1 MQEPLTLDDLT
12 WVRPDWR
19 DALLE
24 SLSRLE
30 RMLDGVQERAFRQT
44 VVRDALQSLS
54 AEALVAMLVLLVDR
68 ARLGNGRARAVLQEL
83 ALEPTV
89 YEQMPYAR
97 VQAAY
102 ALARAHGCD
111 DVARMF
117 ISALDERNP
126 TADQA
131 FTGND
136 HMDAPTGVRRSAAR
150 STDRYKLDR
159 LVHDRDHRVIA
170 ILLDNP
176 RITER
181 DVVKIS
187 AMRPT
192 RPEVLTAVARHRRWS
207 SRYRVRKAICL
218 NPSTPAPIARRLVP
232 TLMRQDLQALL
243 DTGGVTA
250 ELRDHA
256 GTLLSQRE
264 DPEGCEGPY
273 RATVDLSGDADPD
286 ELASLLASLGGE
298 SIETPAG
305 EPPCTSSD

>member
-1 MQEPLTLDDLT
+1 MQQPLSPDDLT
-12 WVRPDWR
+12 WVRPAWR
-19 DALLE
+19 EALLD
-24 SLSRLE
+24 SLLRLE
-30 RMLDGVQERAFRQT
+30 RLLDGVQERAFRRT

-54 AEALVAMLVLLVDR
+54 AEALVATLVLLVDR
-68 ARLGNGRARAVLQEL
+68 ARQGNGRARAVLQEL

-97 VQAAY
+97 VKAAY
-102 ALARAHGCD
+102 ALAQAHGCD

-117 ISALDERNP
+117 ISALDDRNP
-126 TADQA
+126 TADEA

-136 HMDAPTGVRRSAAR
+136 HMDAPAGVRRSAAR
-150 STDRYKLDR
+150 STDRFKLDR

-192 RPEVLTAVARHRRWS
+192 RPEVLTTVARHRRWS
-207 SRYRVRKAICL
+207 SRYRVRKAIAL

-232 TLMRQDLQALL
+232 TLLRQDLESLM
-243 DTGGVTA
+243 DTGGVSE
-250 ELRDHA
+250 ELREHA
-256 GTLLSQRE
+256 RALLAERE
-264 DPEGCEGPY
+264 EPEGRAGPY
-273 RATVDLSGDADPD
+273 RATVDLSEEDDPD
-286 ELASLLASLGGE
+286 ELEALLAQLGGD
-298 SIETPAG
+298 AG
-305 EPPCTSSD
+305 LGG

>member
-19 DALLE
+19 EALLG
-24 SLSRLE
+24 SLARLE
-30 RMLDGVQERAFRQT
+30 RMLDGVQERPFRRT
-44 VVRDALQSLS
+44 VVRDALQDLS
-54 AEALVAMLVLLVDR
+54 AEALVATLVLLVDR

-83 ALEPTV
+83 ALEPTL
-89 YEQMPYAR
+89 YDQMPYAR

-102 ALARAHGCD
+102 ALAHAHGCD

-117 ISALDERNP
+117 ISALDDRNP

-150 STDRYKLDR
+150 GSDRFQLDR

-170 ILLDNP
+170 ILLNNP

-192 RPEVLTAVARHRRWS
+192 RPEVLTLVARHRRWS
-207 SRYRVRKAICL
+207 SRYPVRKAICL

-232 TLMRQDLQALL
+232 TLMRQDLEALLGTGGVPPELRAHAQALL
-243 DTGGVTA
+243 TERG
-250 ELRDHA
+250 
-256 GTLLSQRE
+256 
-264 DPEGCEGPY
+264 DPEGLSGPY
-273 RATVDLSGDADPD
+273 RATIDLSGEHDPD
-286 ELASLLASLGGE
+286 ELAALMTALGGE
-298 SIETPAG
+298 AIPDPTLG
-305 EPPCTSSD
+305 

>member
-1 MQEPLTLDDLT
+1 MDEPIHLDDLT

-19 DALLE
+19 EALLD
-24 SLSRLE
+24 SLHRLE
-30 RMLDGVQERAFRQT
+30 RMLDGVQERPFRRT
-44 VVRDALQSLS
+44 VVRDALQDLS
-54 AEALVAMLVLLVDR
+54 AEALVATLVLLVDR
-68 ARLGNGRARAVLQEL
+68 ARQGQGRARAVLQEL

-117 ISALDERNP
+117 ISALDDRNP
-126 TADQA
+126 TADEA

-136 HMDAPTGVRRSAAR
+136 HMDAPAGVRRSAAR
-150 STDRYKLDR
+150 GKDRFQLDR

-176 RITER
+176 RITEQ
-181 DVVKIS
+181 DVVKIA

-192 RPEVLTAVARHRRWS
+192 RPEVLTTVARHRRWS
-207 SRYRVRKAICL
+207 SRYTVRKAICL

-232 TLMRQDLQALL
+232 TLMRQDLLSLL
-243 DTGGVTA
+243 ETGGVND
-250 ELRDHA
+250 ELRTQA
-256 GTLLSQRE
+256 RSLLAERE
-264 DPEGCEGPY
+264 EDEGRTGPY
-273 RATVDLSGDADPD
+273 QATVDLSDEEDPD
-286 ELASLLASLGGE
+286 ALTTLLASLGGE
-298 SIETPAG
+298 TLTA
-305 EPPCTSSD
+305 PPDHQDPGH

>member
-1 MQEPLTLDDLT
+1 MQPPLRLDDLT

-19 DALLE
+19 DALLD
-24 SLSRLE
+24 SLLRLE
-30 RMLDGVQERAFRQT
+30 RLLDGVQERAFRRT

-54 AEALVAMLVLLVDR
+54 AEALVATLVLLVDR
-68 ARLGNGRARAVLQEL
+68 ARQGNGRARAVLQEL

-97 VQAAY
+97 VKAAY
-102 ALARAHGCD
+102 ALAQAHGCD

-117 ISALDERNP
+117 ISALDDRNP

-136 HMDAPTGVRRSAAR
+136 HMDAPAGVRRSAAR
-150 STDRYKLDR
+150 STDRFKLDR

-192 RPEVLTAVARHRRWS
+192 RPEVLTTVARHRRWS
-207 SRYRVRKAICL
+207 SRYRVRKAIAL

-232 TLMRQDLQALL
+232 TLLRQDLESLM
-243 DTGGVTA
+243 DTGGVSA
-250 ELRDHA
+250 ELRQHA
-256 GTLLSQRE
+256 RALLAERE
-264 DPEGCEGPY
+264 EPAGRAGPY
-273 RATVDLSGDADPD
+273 RATVDLSGEDDPD
-286 ELASLLASLGGE
+286 ELEALLAQLGGDTGTE
-298 SIETPAG
+298 A
-305 EPPCTSSD
+305 

>member
-19 DALLE
+19 EALLD
-24 SLSRLE
+24 SLARLE
-30 RMLDGVQERAFRQT
+30 RMLDGVQERAFRRT
-44 VVRDALQSLS
+44 VVRDALHSLS
-54 AEALVAMLVLLVDR
+54 AEALVATLVLLVDR

-102 ALARAHGCD
+102 SLARAHGCD

-117 ISALDERNP
+117 VSALDDRNP

-150 STDRYKLDR
+150 TNDRNKLDR

-181 DVVKIS
+181 DVIKIS

-192 RPEVLTAVARHRRWS
+192 RPEVLKVVARHRRWS

-250 ELRDHA
+250 DLRDHA
-256 GTLLSQRE
+256 RAILSDHE
-264 DPEGCEGPY
+264 DAVGRVGPY
-273 RATVDLSGDADPD
+273 RATIDLSGEDDPD
-286 ELASLLASLGGE
+286 ELAALIASLGGE
-298 SIETPAG
+298 ALAAPSA
-305 EPPCTSSD
+305 D

>member
-1 MQEPLTLDDLT
+1 MQAPIELDDLT

-19 DALLE
+19 EALLD
-24 SLSRLE
+24 SLHRLE
-30 RMLDGVQERAFRQT
+30 RMLEGVQERAFRRT
-44 VVRDALQSLS
+44 VVRDALQDLS
-54 AEALVAMLVLLVDR
+54 AEALVATLVLLVDR
-68 ARLGNGRARAVLQEL
+68 AKQGNGRARAVLQEL

-97 VQAAY
+97 VQSAY

-126 TADQA
+126 TADEA

-136 HMDAPTGVRRSAAR
+136 HMDAPAGVRRSAAR
-150 STDRYKLDR
+150 STDRFKLDR

-176 RITER
+176 RVTER
-181 DVVKIS
+181 DVVKIA

-192 RPEVLTAVARHRRWS
+192 RPEVLTTVARHRRWS

-232 TLMRQDLQALL
+232 TLMRQDLVALL
-243 DTGGVTA
+243 DTGGVTE
-250 ELRDHA
+250 ELRTHA
-256 GTLLSQRE
+256 RDLLAERE
-264 DPEGCEGPY
+264 ESEGRCGPY
-273 RATVDLSGDADPD
+273 QATVDLSEEQDPGD
-286 ELASLLASLGGE
+286 LAALLVALGGE
-298 SIETPAG
+298 TVDSTPG
-305 EPPCTSSD
+305 